1 MQADPPAAENSL
13 ERLSPDD
20 LVSSF
25 SKSHLIRWFVVAL
38 GLHVL
43 VIGALSL
50 GTIRDL
56 IDPEGAKAR
65 REAAVAAAKAA
76 APAAPAPPAAEPAA
90 AETPAAATAAAPP
103 AGSAELSPVE
113 RATSEAASPAEI
125 PRVPDDLGLSIED
138 TNPQ

>member
-1 MQADPPAAENSL
+1 MQAETPVAETSL

-43 VIGALSL
+43 VIGGLSL

-56 IDPEGAKAR
+56 FDPEGAKAR

-76 APAAPAPPAAEPAA
+76 APPAPATVEPAA
-90 AETPAAATAAAPP
+90 AETPAAAATPP

>member
-1 MQADPPAAENSL
+1 MQAETPVAETSL

-25 SKSHLIRWFVVAL
+25 SKSHLIRWFLAAL
-38 GLHVL
+38 GLHAI
-43 VIGALSL
+43 VIGGLSL

-56 IDPEGAKAR
+56 VDPEGAKAR

-76 APAAPAPPAAEPAA
+76 TTPAPAPPAAEPAA
-90 AETPAAATAAAPP
+90 AEPPAAAGTTPP
-103 AGSAELSPVE
+103 AGSGELSPVE
-113 RATSEAASPAEI
+113 RATSEAASPDEI